1 MITDVEDF
9 FTKGCGRCD
18 RFDTPDCSAKLW
30 ADGLGK
36 LRAICVSVGL
46 KETVKWGQACYMHAG
61 RNIAI
66 MGAYQHKFVLGFFNA
81 ALMKDPEGVLEKP
94 GPNTQHANTIRF
106 TSTDQVVEMEKTL
119 IAYLNEAKGYAE
131 EGTTPPKNTA
141 APDLPDELVEALE
154 ADVELAEAFQAL
166 TLGRQRSY
174 VINLGGAKKPETRIN
189 RIAKFR
195 DKIIAGKGAMER

>member
-1 MITDVEDF
+1 MITDIEDF

-18 RFDTPDCSAKLW
+18 RFDTPDCSAKHW

-36 LRAICVSVGL
+36 LRAICLSAGL

-66 MGAYQHKFVLGFFNA
+66 MGAYQDKFVLGFFNA

-106 TSTDQVVEMEKTL
+106 TSTDQVVVMEKTL
-119 IAYLNEAKGYAE
+119 IAYLEEAKGHAE
-131 EGTTPPKNTA
+131 EGTTPPKNTT

-154 ADVELAEAFQAL
+154 ADVELAEAFHAL

-174 VINLGGAKKPETRIN
+174 VINLCGAKKPETRIN